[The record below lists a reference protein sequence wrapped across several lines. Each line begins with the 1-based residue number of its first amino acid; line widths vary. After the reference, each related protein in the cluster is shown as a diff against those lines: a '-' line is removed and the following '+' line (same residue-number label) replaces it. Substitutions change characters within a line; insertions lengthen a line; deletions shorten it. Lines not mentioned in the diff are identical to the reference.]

1 MVLPFK
7 NEAQEGCAKKNEF
20 IKVLIFLELGFIYG
34 LQFRQTKN
42 FKLAKNVT

>member
-20 IKVLIFLELGFIYG
+20 IKLLNFFLELY
-34 LQFRQTKN
+34 LLPAVPPNQKY
-42 FKLAKNVT
+42 AK